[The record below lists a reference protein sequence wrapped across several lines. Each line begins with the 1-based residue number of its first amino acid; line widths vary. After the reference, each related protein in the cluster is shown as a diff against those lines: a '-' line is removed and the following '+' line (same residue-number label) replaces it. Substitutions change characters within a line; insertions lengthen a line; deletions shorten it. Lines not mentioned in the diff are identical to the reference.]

1 MSGAA
6 LHTHKRQLWMAGKGG
21 YLRLETQAAADRVEH
36 EVLGQSVSPR
46 DGVVHAILASL
57 TGTLSDRHGPRDDVL
72 FEVLEIDPRS

>member
-21 YLRLETQAAADRVEH
+21 YLRLETQAAADRVKH

-46 DGVVHAILASL
+46 GGMVHAVLASL